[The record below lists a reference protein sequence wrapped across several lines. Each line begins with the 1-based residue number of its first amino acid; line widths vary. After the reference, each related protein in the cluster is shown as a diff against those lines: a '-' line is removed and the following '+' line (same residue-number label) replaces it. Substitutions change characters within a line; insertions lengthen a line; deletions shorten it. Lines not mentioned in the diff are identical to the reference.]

1 MPEPVPLPTTEDME
15 PFWHWYRFKD
25 AAKEKTYQ
33 EACEFRDLRALR
45 ICAAF
50 HAFFH
55 LFLPAFHIYV
65 SHDLPF
71 GVCIAP
77 ILQTLISIAILLL
90 SLLPAL
96 QKHSRLIFC
105 CAVPFMAFNL
115 ALGCHWQC
123 ALLLQNAK
131 QSKLILVY
139 EAIGVHHGLLDEYL
153 MSLATGFAVMQYVV
167 ASVPQILFWIYMGL
181 GVHVVVSTVAYV
193 CVACPSLV
201 LLSGYAAVGYA
212 AVAVAHVIVLIL
224 LAIIIATRA
233 RRLSFSL
240 QQSFEEAHAKQVAS
254 AEAAQKADSILNHT
268 LKNTMADAV
277 GEIILFFEAMKAQR
291 QSPSPQLQWA
301 VASLQRGMRS
311 CQQRQALIQ
320 LVSSTY
326 SVALRPVRVLDF
338 VGMLTAGRKVT
349 VQVPDTTVLIDPTLC
364 GLILDNAISNSSK
377 HGDPRGPD
385 VRLTVTIAAS
395 EAPEGRRKM
404 LEVVITNAVNPDRPV
419 ITEEYVK
426 QVLAGE
432 VQRGPATSAMSNYI
446 GLQHSFM
453 AAEAAGMKVSLT
465 QERERVVFRLCGNVI
480 EQANPQES
488 EDPML
493 RLAADFP
500 SDLNIYFIDDSGT
513 ARRLVHHHLTSLAQT
528 RNVRTFGQ
536 NRAEVDAFIDCAL
549 ADGNIAIL
557 DQHLDF
563 GADANVLG
571 TEIIEQRLL
580 PDFKGLLCIRSGNTA
595 PEEVREYR
603 RAGAHCVFGKDM
615 LGEAMVRELKAAY
628 VSHIVNNTTRPASSC
643 ASELSTI
650 FGSQQADEQHKDGDH
665 CVLDKDQDL
674 KVDSCSSL
682 GDYATQATDSRNQV
696 LPIST
701 VASELNWA

>member
-1 MPEPVPLPTTEDME
+1 MCVALYDVRAAPPISAGHSDWNFCPMPEPVPLPTTEDME

-55 LFLPAFHIYV
+55 LFLPAFHIFV

-105 CAVPFMAFNL
+105 CAVPFMAFNT
-115 ALGCHWQC
+115 ALGCHWQS

-181 GVHVVVSTVAYV
+181 GPHAVVSLVGYAIVAW
-193 CVACPSLV
+193 PSLA
-201 LLSGYAAVGYA
+201 LLSGYAAVGYRT
-212 AVAVAHVIVLIL
+212 VCIGHMLVLL
-224 LAIIIATRA
+224 VLAIFIATRA

-254 AEAAQKADSILNHT
+254 AEAARKADSILNHT

-277 GEIILFFEAMKAQR
+277 GEIILLFEAMKAQG
-291 QSPSPQLQWA
+291 QSPSPQLQLA

-311 CQQRQALIQ
+311 CQQRQAFIQ

-326 SVALRPVRVLDF
+326 SVALRPVRVVEF
-338 VGMLTAGRKVT
+338 VQMLTAGRKVT

-500 SDLNIYFIDDSGT
+500 SDLNIYLIDDSGT
-513 ARRLVHHHLTSLAQT
+513 ARRLVHHHLTTLAQT

-536 NRAEVDAFIDCAL
+536 NRGEVDAFIDCVL
-549 ADGNIAIL
+549 GDGNIAIL

-571 TEIIEQRLL
+571 TDIIEQRLL

-628 VSHIVNNTTRPASSC
+628 VSHIMNNALRRSSSHASG
-643 ASELSTI
+643 LSTI
-650 FGSQQADEQHKDGDH
+650 CASQ
-665 CVLDKDQDL
+665 
-674 KVDSCSSL
+674 
-682 GDYATQATDSRNQV
+682 
-696 LPIST
+696 
-701 VASELNWA
+701 

>member
-15 PFWHWYRFKD
+15 PFWRWYRFKD

-96 QKHSRLIFC
+96 QKHSRLMFC
-105 CAVPFMAFNL
+105 IAMPFMAFNT
-115 ALGCHWQC
+115 ALGMHWQS

-153 MSLATGFAVMQYVV
+153 MSLATGFAVMQYVA
-167 ASVPQILFWIYMGL
+167 ASVPSLLFWIHMGL
-181 GVHVVVSTVAYV
+181 GPHAVVSGAGFGIVV
-193 CVACPSLV
+193 WPSLA
-201 LLSGYAAVGYA
+201 LLSGYAAVGY
-212 AVAVAHVIVLIL
+212 VAVCIGHMLVLL
-224 LAIIIATRA
+224 FSAIFIATRS

-240 QQSFEEAHAKQVAS
+240 QQSFEEAHATHVAS
-254 AEAAQKADSILNHT
+254 AEAARKADSILNHT

-277 GEIILFFEAMKAQR
+277 GEITLFFEAMKAQG
-291 QSPSPQLQWA
+291 QSPSPQLQLA

-311 CQQRQALIQ
+311 CQQRQAFIQ

-326 SVALRPVRVLDF
+326 SVALRPVRVVEF
-338 VGMLTAGRKVT
+338 VQMLTAGRKVT

-465 QERERVVFRLCGNVI
+465 QERERVVFRLCGNVV

-493 RLAADFP
+493 RLSADFP

-528 RNVRTFGQ
+528 RNVRTFGK
-536 NRAEVDAFIDCAL
+536 NRAEVDAFIDCVL

-571 TEIIEQRLL
+571 TDIIEQRLL

-615 LGEAMVRELKAAY
+615 LGDAMVRELKAAY
-628 VSHIVNNTTRPASSC
+628 VSHIMNNAMRRSSSC
-643 ASELSTI
+643 ASGLATI
-650 FGSQQADEQHKDGDH
+650 SQQADEQHEDDDH
-665 CVLDKDQDL
+665 SILGKDQDL
-674 KVDSCSSL
+674 KVDSLLSL
-682 GDYATQATDSRNQV
+682 GDSAGQTTDSRNQV
-696 LPIST
+696 LPISN
-701 VASELNWA
+701 VASVCCA